1 MSVCDR
7 TTRRSDSRLGGVC
20 ENRIVP
26 AVIVGFELMLFS
38 SRESTLYFW
47 TGRAQFQAG
56 GVRTP
61 LRPPPTSK
69 LPNKRVYFRLYQQ
82 SIATAIND
90 NENLELERRLEWVC
104 GMEGWKVWEGA

>member
-1 MSVCDR
+1 
-7 TTRRSDSRLGGVC
+7 
-20 ENRIVP
+20 VP